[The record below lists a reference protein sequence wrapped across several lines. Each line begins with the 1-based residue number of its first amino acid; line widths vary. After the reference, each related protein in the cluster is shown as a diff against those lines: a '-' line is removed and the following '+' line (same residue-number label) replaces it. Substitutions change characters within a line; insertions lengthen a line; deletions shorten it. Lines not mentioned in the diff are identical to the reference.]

1 MNLSLFSPPSRADTL
16 VSLLIFFS
24 LLSHRFSQA
33 LYGLMSHK
41 AGQQDHS
48 QTTDF
53 TVLWTSYCL
62 LSTIQG
68 LPR

>member
-16 VSLLIFFS
+16 VSPLTFFS

-53 TVLWTSYCL
+53 TVLWT
-62 LSTIQG
+62 
-68 LPR
+68 